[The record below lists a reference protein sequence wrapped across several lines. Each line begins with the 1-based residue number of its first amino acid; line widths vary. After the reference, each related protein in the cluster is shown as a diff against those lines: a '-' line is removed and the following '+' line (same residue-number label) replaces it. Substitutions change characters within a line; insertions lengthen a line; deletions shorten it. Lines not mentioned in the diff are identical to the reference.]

1 MIREKHYPF
10 LEPLLVVALGA
21 VFYCLHFYPYFDEF
35 SSAIFFFNDPD
46 DAKVYAW
53 NTWHFAHQIKQGAN
67 PFYSDYICSPNGTRL
82 WMHAYT
88 IWFGLLNLLFGNVA
102 LSINLGIAIQLVVA
116 FIGFYR
122 LARHFEIQYLLAIS
136 AAYVAVFSTYV
147 LAKVGVHYNLVL
159 IGILPFILLSFLK
172 WMPCEKGFAVNRKYA
187 LPTVLLLLVGFFMDY
202 YVVFYSFAFVLV
214 YLLWFSIL
222 NAWFSSWNWKKTL
235 VLLGATVLG
244 HISVRLLRVSGASEK
259 GAIWAAADIR
269 GLVNQGLN
277 SRFFQDK
284 IYWDL
289 PHSLNDNKIFLGYSF
304 IGMFILCLV
313 LYLQRKDKDKWTRF
327 FLFATTLFTL
337 VTLPVIRIGGIDLW
351 YNITAVVHF
360 IPFVNNVR
368 SPDRFILL
376 VFVFG
381 ALFMARVVH
390 LQWKAKNIKRN
401 YTSILLVPVILFF
414 LEHAQQD
421 MEPISLSASEQS
433 ILSETNGKKILMLP
447 FGIRDGY
454 QQFGEFDENQLLL
467 QQLYAFK
474 MPSGYISR
482 LSDETWNYYKSNELY
497 ANLALIQQG
506 VAVDGFDWHAA
517 LVKNDIH
524 RLYLPKSPDS
534 ENPSVRKMIASLPVT
549 QKEDANGILF
559 SLDK

>member
-1 MIREKHYPF
+1 MIREKHYPY
-10 LEPLLVVALGA
+10 LEPLLVVALGI
-21 VFYCLHFYPYFDEF
+21 VFYCLHFHPYFGEF

-67 PFYSDYICSPNGTRL
+67 PFYTDYICSPNGTGL

-88 IWFGLLNLLFGNVA
+88 IWFGLLNLLFSNVA

-122 LARHFEIQYLLAIS
+122 LARYFDIQYLLAIS
-136 AAYVAVFSTYV
+136 AAYVAAFSIYV

-159 IGILPFILLSFLK
+159 IGVLPFIMLSFLQ
-172 WMPCEKGFAVNRKYA
+172 WMPYDKGFTVNRKYA
-187 LPTVLLLLVGFFMDY
+187 LPTVVLLLVGFFMGY
-202 YVVFYSFAFVLV
+202 YVVFYSCAFVLA
-214 YLLWFSIL
+214 YFLWFSVL
-222 NAWFSSWNWKKTL
+222 DSWFSSWNWKKTL
-235 VLLGATVLG
+235 VLLGVLVLG
-244 HISVRLLRVSGASEK
+244 HISVRLLRVSGMDEK

-289 PHSLNDNKIFLGYSF
+289 PHSVNDNKIFLGYSF
-304 IGMFILCLV
+304 MLLFILCMV
-313 LYLQRKDKDKWTRF
+313 LYLQRKDKDTWTRF

-337 VTLPVIRIGGIDLW
+337 VTLPVIRISGTDIW
-351 YNITAVVHF
+351 YNITALVHF

-390 LQWKAKNIKRN
+390 LQWKAKNIKLN
-401 YTSILLVPVILFF
+401 FTVFLLVPVMLFF
-414 LEHAQQD
+414 VEHAQED
-421 MEPISLSASEQS
+421 MEPISLSVSEQS
-433 ILSETNGKKILMLP
+433 VLSETNGKKILMLP

-474 MPSGYISR
+474 MPSGYLSR

-497 ANLALIQQG
+497 SNLAFIQQG
-506 VAVDGFDWHAA
+506 VVVDGFDWHAA
-517 LVKNDIH
+517 LVTNDIYG
-524 RLYLPKSPDS
+524 LYLPKSLIS
-534 ENPSVRKMIASLPVT
+534 ENYGVLKMIASLPVT
-549 QKEDANGILF
+549 QKEDENGILF
-559 SLDK
+559 SLH